1 MWFSTPGAQL
11 PSEPSVAVTRG
22 GRAVIAWW
30 RRDSSLAPTGDVV
43 QLRNRPTPAAPFIGP
58 VTISAKVSN
67 PFAQPVTATAPGIAL
82 VGWTEQTL
90 AGAGLAVGL
99 CAILKKAGI
108 TQTAVLPEGTAAALR
123 GLDVAVA
130 PTGAAVAVWTR
141 DPFPV
146 AIEGGDQRVRVAM
159 RRARRGDW
167 SAPADLSGPARPA
180 RPWPWPPTGRR
191 SSSGSAGGH
200 RVGRDRAGR
209 GLGAPAAVPG
219 AGAGARRPAVALNG
233 AGDAVADLVRGRG
246 PRGGPPHGGAF
257 GPPQALSAA
266 GGLPKLQ
273 NLKAPALALAGGGRA
288 VAAWR
293 RATAGH
299 FRVEASV
306 GSVAGPWRPPAVLSP
321 ASNRNAGQPTLRLNG
336 AGAAVVGWSQP
347 LGTSLSAI
355 RARILATPGAA
366 PFGPV
371 EAISTAA
378 GRGTA
383 PSVGVDSAGGPGR
396 LARGPG
402 GRLGAL
408 LPRRD
413 PERDRLVP

>member
-1 MWFSTPGAQL
+1 M
-11 PSEPSVAVTRG
+11 
-22 GRAVIAWW
+22 
-30 RRDSSLAPTGDVV
+30 
-43 QLRNRPTPAAPFIGP
+43 
-58 VTISAKVSN
+58 
-67 PFAQPVTATAPGIAL
+67 
-82 VGWTEQTL
+82 
-90 AGAGLAVGL
+90 
-99 CAILKKAGI
+99 
-108 TQTAVLPEGTAAALR
+108 
-123 GLDVAVA
+123 A

-159 RRARRGDW
+159 RSGATGDW
-167 SAPADLSGPARPA
+167 SAPADLSAPGASRPA
-180 RPWPWPPTGRR
+180 VAMA
-191 SSSGSAGGH
+191 SDGSALVVWERGGTIESAEI
-200 RVGRDRAGR
+200 GPGG

-233 AGDAVADLVRGRG
+233 AGDAVVAWYEAGVLAAGR
-246 PRGGPPHGGAF
+246 PHGGAF

-266 GGLPKLQ
+266 GGLPTLQ

-321 ASNRNAGQPTLRLNG
+321 ASNRNAGQPTLTLNG
-336 AGAAVVGWSQP
+336 AGAAIVGWSQP

-383 PSVGVDSAGGPGR
+383 PSVGIDSAGRAVVAWREDPVGGSGR
-396 LARGPG
+396 FFRGAIRNAIG
-402 GRLGAL
+402 
-408 LPRRD
+408 
-413 PERDRLVP
+413 